1 MKRHQN
7 SNTIVVLALGA
18 AWLLANLP
26 SAQAVSHP
34 PQQSWNQLI
43 KSGTDA
49 LDSNQYWLAEPLL
62 KQAVV
67 SAAAFGDGDPRL
79 AKSLGELGRLYTIRG
94 RFEEADPYLEEQLHV
109 TELALGKENG
119 QTIPAMGSLIHFYLV
134 HGTLVKAK
142 PLTEELLAFLEGKLK
157 DNMALSQVRVK
168 LKKGMPLEAGI
179 AEAAPEARDP
189 LIEWA
194 IACDDLGN
202 LYREK
207 ADFDTAE
214 RLYKAALDLKSTV
227 LGKEHLSLANSY
239 ESLGL
244 LCQER
249 GDTASAEGY
258 FKDSLAMT
266 QKILSDANPQ
276 TYNRL
281 DRLAKSY
288 IKDGKYKEAEDLYLR
303 AQTSWKNSDSH
314 QGEEIRALFALGS
327 LYAQEKNY
335 EAAAP
340 VLERALQLA
349 EENEG
354 PASVNLVPYL
364 QRYAYALY
372 YLHRKPEVE
381 ALKERASTIAGGGI
395 N

>member
-1 MKRHQN
+1 MKRQRN
-7 SNTIVVLALGA
+7 SNTVVVLALGA
-18 AWLLANLP
+18 AWLLANSP
-26 SAQAVSHP
+26 PVQAMSQP
-34 PQQSWNQLI
+34 PQQNWNQLI

-49 LDSNQYWLAEPLL
+49 LDANQYWLAEPLL
-62 KQAVV
+62 KQAIV
-67 SAAAFGDGDPRL
+67 SAAVFGDGDPRL
-79 AKSLGELGRLYTIRG
+79 AKSLGELGRLYTVRG
-94 RFEEADPYLEEQLHV
+94 RFDEAEPYLEEQLHV
-109 TELALGKENG
+109 TELALGTENG
-119 QTIPAMGSLIHFYLV
+119 QTIPAMGSLIHFYLA
-134 HGTLVKAK
+134 HGTATKAK
-142 PLTEELLAFLEGKLK
+142 PLTEQLLSFLEGKLK

-194 IACDDLGN
+194 ITCDDLGN
-202 LYREK
+202 LYRENQ
-207 ADFDTAE
+207 DFDTSE

-266 QKILSDANPQ
+266 QKILSDANSQ

-288 IKDGKYKEAEDLYLR
+288 IKDGRYKEAEDLYLR
-303 AQTSWKNSDSH
+303 AQASWKNSDSH
-314 QGEEIRALFALGS
+314 QGEEIRSLFALGS

-364 QRYAYALY
+364 QRYGYALY